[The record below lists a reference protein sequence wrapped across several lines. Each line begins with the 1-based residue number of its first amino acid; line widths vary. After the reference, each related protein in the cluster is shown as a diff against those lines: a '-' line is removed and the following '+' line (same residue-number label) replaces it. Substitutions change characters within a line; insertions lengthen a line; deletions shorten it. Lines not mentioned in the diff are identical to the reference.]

1 MSFQDR
7 FFGPNRSKTRKILSG
22 VVIALIFLKFAHR
35 YWPSASD
42 PQSDQ
47 GTTASS
53 QSNVSPANAEDADV
67 ATTSTEASDQQAP
80 QPNPY
85 LRDANYIATFPESSI
100 IMTTRAK
107 GCAARMSA
115 LAADAAYVSL
125 GKLDSN
131 LSVTEAGCG
140 YISNSDTDHIHVQ
153 WGPGDRE
160 LASYDSSQFSEVDMQ
175 SIHSEF
181 DKTGDTTKLK
191 LISSFQFIQ

>member
-7 FFGPNRSKTRKILSG
+7 FFGPNRSKTRKILSC
-22 VVIALIFLKFAHR
+22 VVIALIFLKFVHHH
-35 YWPSASD
+35 WHGDSD

-53 QSNVSPANAEDADV
+53 QTNVSPANAEDSV
-67 ATTSTEASDQQAP
+67 TTTSTDASNQQAR

-85 LRDANYIATFPESSI
+85 LRDANYIATFPEGSI
-100 IMTTRAK
+100 IMTTEAK
-107 GCAARMSA
+107 GCASRMSA
-115 LAADAAYVSL
+115 LATDAAYVSL
-125 GKLDSN
+125 GKLDGN

-153 WGPGDRE
+153 WGVGNRE
-160 LASYDSSQFSEVDMQ
+160 LASYDASQFSEVDMQ
-175 SIHSEF
+175 SIQREF